1 MADQYTTEIDDLRLE
16 NSILKSRVD
25 TLEKTVYR
33 LMENQQ
39 EFAKALGSSVQNIS
53 FAPNSDPSA
62 IFQKFC
68 TTINKK
74 ICVRH

>member
-1 MADQYTTEIDDLRLE
+1 MADQYTTEIDDSRLE

-39 EFAKALGSSVQNIS
+39 EFSKALGSSVQNIS
-53 FAPNSDPSA
+53 FAPNNDPSA

-68 TTINKK
+68 ANINKK
-74 ICVRH
+74 ICVRN